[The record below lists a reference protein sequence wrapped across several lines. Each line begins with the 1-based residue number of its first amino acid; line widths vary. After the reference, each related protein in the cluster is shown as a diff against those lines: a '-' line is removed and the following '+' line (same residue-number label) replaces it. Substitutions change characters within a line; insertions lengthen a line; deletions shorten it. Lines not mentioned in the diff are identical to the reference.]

1 MTSFQPQARALLANH
16 YLIIPIHP
24 GQKRPQGDAWQN
36 ARVSALDVPRLWA
49 NGSGI
54 GVLCGVGALP
64 VYAIDIDV
72 YDEALAQ
79 ALERWCEL
87 HIEPTVVRVGRHPK
101 RLLLYQGREAGVRK
115 RTSANW
121 IDPRAA
127 LGADGKP
134 MGQHVEVLGLGQQFV
149 ACGIHPDTHA
159 EYAWIDAWGGVCD
172 VRADEL
178 PMLGQDDVL
187 GVIAA
192 FERLARDAGWSV
204 KGSEKGS
211 GVATKHNAAAG
222 MDLREKDQLTEN
234 TPAAGREEIDLLLV
248 STSLGR
254 SVEQI
259 KATLELLDPDMQRED
274 WIRVL
279 AALKHEV
286 TAMPV
291 DGWPGFEDAGAYAD
305 EAVDQWRSERET
317 LGYVA
322 ALAWSSRG
330 AKFTGSSDVHGRWV
344 SFKRGDAGDVGDAPL
359 VTWSWVETL
368 AGGDGV
374 VESTDGLV
382 APVRPKRPRTEM
394 GNAERLL
401 DRFGDGLMYV
411 PELKRWYLWTGVYWR
426 KAMDVEVEHLA
437 KSTILGLREEVDLWG
452 EDEREAFFKFC
463 AQSQRAQMV
472 GNMVRLS
479 SSDPRVVVPASELDK
494 DWWALG
500 VRNGVVDLRS
510 GLCAAPNA
518 ERRVTL
524 TCGCDYVEGAV
535 NPLWESTV
543 ADVFNDDVEMVSFFQ
558 RLVGYSLLGRPDED
572 VLVIPWGSGSNG
584 KSTLM
589 GVLAKVFGDYAR
601 VGAAETFLASGAGG
615 PATSG
620 GGPRPD
626 LLAMRGARLVWVG
639 EPDQGA
645 ELREGFVKSA
655 TGGDPITARAMHSND
670 IITIT
675 PSWVLWMPTNHKPI
689 VRGDDWAIWR
699 RLMLVPFT
707 RNFDHDP
714 FVIKDG
720 GRDKRLAEND
730 RALAGI
736 LNWCIAGARAYLK
749 GGLNRPKAVDD
760 ARDAYRQDMDL
771 LAEWLGEC
779 CETGPDLRES
789 GAQLWSSWEMFS
801 RARGELRMIPSQ
813 RSLTRRL
820 EARGFNYMVHSIS
833 KNVRGFAGLAVR
845 AAENLG

>member
-36 ARVSALDVPRLWA
+36 ARVSSLDVPRLWA

-79 ALERWCEL
+79 ALERWCEV

-115 RTSANW
+115 RVSRVW
-121 IDPRAA
+121 S
-127 LGADGKP
+127 GAGAENR
-134 MGQHVEVLGLGQQFV
+134 VEVLGLGQQFV
-149 ACGIHPDTHA
+149 ACGIHPDTKS
-159 EYAWIDAWGGVCD
+159 EYQWIDPWGGVCD

-178 PMLGQDDVL
+178 PILRDEDVS
-187 GVIAA
+187 GVIAE
-192 FERLARDAGWSV
+192 FERLAQGAGWTR
-204 KGSEKGS
+204 KGGGDSAPVLATVGGGSAPNRVVAARAIPTKGEHQ
-211 GVATKHNAAAG
+211 T
-222 MDLREKDQLTEN
+222 DN
-234 TPAAGREEIDLLLV
+234 TPAAKNEGEDLLLV

-254 SVEQI
+254 SIEQI
-259 KATLELLDPDMQRED
+259 KATLALLDPDMQRED

-291 DGWPGFEDAGAYAD
+291 DGWEGLGVSASGVERVA
-305 EAVDQWRSERET
+305 RERE
-317 LGYVA
+317 GYA
-322 ALAWSSRG
+322 AGLDWSARG
-330 AKFTGSSDVHGRWV
+330 AKFAGSSDVHGRWV
-344 SFKRGDAGDVGDAPL
+344 SFKRGDVGDAPL
-359 VTWSWVETL
+359 VTWSWAETL

-374 VESTDGLV
+374 VEATGGLV

-463 AQSQRAQMV
+463 AQSQKAQMV

-524 TCGCDYVEGAV
+524 TCGCDYIEGAC
-535 NPLWESTV
+535 NELWESTV
-543 ADVFNDDVEMVSFFQ
+543 SDVFNDDVEMVSFFQ

-615 PATSG
+615 PANNG

-707 RNFDHDP
+707 RNFDSDP

-730 RALAGI
+730 RLLAGI
-736 LNWCIAGARAYLK
+736 LNWCIEGAKAYLE
-749 GGLNRPKAVDD
+749 GGLNRPKAVDA

-779 CETGPDLRES
+779 CETHPDARES
-789 GAQLWSSWEMFS
+789 SAQLWASWEMFA

-820 EARGFNYMVHSIS
+820 EARGFNYMVHSIA

-845 AAENLG
+845 IAENLG